1 MLVPPFARGI
11 MERNE
16 TVNGFSSSLVGR
28 DKAVD
33 YLLVIIGF
41 GLCRAW
47 IVFCLSASV
56 ASLDRSTDWIFLL
69 AGAASALGVALTV
82 ARVSHS
88 SSRLHDHMAAITTG
102 LIIASIILVPVSS
115 WLDSPPALVLGL
127 VAGGAAAGLLQILW
141 GERFAAQNMYFSL
154 ICAPAAAMV
163 TGLLLSMSSPENNQI
178 IFIALPLV
186 SLFLLA
192 CEHRRCGLEW
202 KTSLSFRMDQSSSIE
217 VVSVAESTFQRPRL
231 DGNTAKLMVSIMI
244 FSFLIRTFD
253 AFPII
258 GPDPL
263 QMFGGS
269 GSLGLVLVG
278 SIFLALSF
286 ILKNRMNVS
295 LVYRLSLPIMI
306 AGFIIVAAFF
316 GQRTPGSVLLIG
328 IGYELFDIL
337 SWILFSYIAH
347 KKGTSSTSYI
357 FGFGVGF
364 TFIGMAAGYIL
375 SSILGPLVAQGD
387 VQISAVA
394 LVSVLCL
401 AVVAF
406 LVLPESVLSSIPA
419 IQHSSKKVEE
429 FSPVP
434 EIEAQAECPPFDK
447 ACQAIA
453 THYGLTPRESE
464 VLEFLAR
471 GRTLP
476 IVARDLQIAKN
487 TARSHIEKIYQ
498 KLGVHKQQDLIDLV
512 ESWQSK
518 EFPEKRQASL

>member
-1 MLVPPFARGI
+1 
-11 MERNE
+11 
-16 TVNGFSSSLVGR
+16 
-28 DKAVD
+28 
-33 YLLVIIGF
+33 
-41 GLCRAW
+41 
-47 IVFCLSASV
+47 
-56 ASLDRSTDWIFLL
+56 
-69 AGAASALGVALTV
+69 
-82 ARVSHS
+82 
-88 SSRLHDHMAAITTG
+88 
-102 LIIASIILVPVSS
+102 
-115 WLDSPPALVLGL
+115 
-127 VAGGAAAGLLQILW
+127 
-141 GERFAAQNMYFSL
+141 
-154 ICAPAAAMV
+154 
-163 TGLLLSMSSPENNQI
+163 
-178 IFIALPLV
+178 
-186 SLFLLA
+186 
-192 CEHRRCGLEW
+192 
-202 KTSLSFRMDQSSSIE
+202 
-217 VVSVAESTFQRPRL
+217 
-231 DGNTAKLMVSIMI
+231 
-244 FSFLIRTFD
+244 
-253 AFPII
+253 
-258 GPDPL
+258 
-263 QMFGGS
+263 
-269 GSLGLVLVG
+269 
-278 SIFLALSF
+278 
-286 ILKNRMNVS
+286 KNRMNVS